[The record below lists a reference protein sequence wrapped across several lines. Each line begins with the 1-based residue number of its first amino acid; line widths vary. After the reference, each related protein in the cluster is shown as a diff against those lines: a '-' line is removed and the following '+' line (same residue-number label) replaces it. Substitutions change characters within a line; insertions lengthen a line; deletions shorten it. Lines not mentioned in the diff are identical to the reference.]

1 MISVIP
7 KMLWPWIILIQNLGA
22 QVHGTMQ
29 NRMENLDSHDKIFE
43 ATGVKYYNLKMEYNM
58 FGQNLKVYGVLN
70 DEGTKLCF
78 KGKIQ
83 KFNYNKNRGNFVCSI
98 LKLYM
103 YHKGCFIV
111 IIVKHFLGFTGT
123 IDIMKWMDEEAI
135 KKLKEERE
143 PVESPTSHYNPK
155 PEEMGKLLWFSGK
168 VL

>member
-1 MISVIP
+1 
-7 KMLWPWIILIQNLGA
+7 MLYLETL
-22 QVHGTMQ
+22 
-29 NRMENLDSHDKIFE
+29 
-43 ATGVKYYNLKMEYNM
+43 
-58 FGQNLKVYGVLN
+58 
-70 DEGTKLCF
+70 
-78 KGKIQ
+78 
-83 KFNYNKNRGNFVCSI
+83 
-98 LKLYM
+98 